1 MIFPFSRAVLMQ
13 LQDVRAVVIVAVV
26 VASCK
31 LPLCQ
36 WLQVVARSLRQF
48 VADTAD
54 EEKEGLAQTSNKNK
68 NKTNQQTATVGNGS
82 A

>member
-1 MIFPFSRAVLMQ
+1 MISPFSRAVLMQ

-68 NKTNQQTATVGNGS
+68 TNSNSWQWKRIKTN
-82 A
+82 